1 MPMGMLEKTDP
12 EIYGIVRNEL
22 ARQREGLELIAS
34 ENFASL
40 AVMEAEGSVL
50 TNKYSEGY
58 PGKRYYAGNMF
69 VDGCETLAIERAKRL
84 FHADHAN
91 VQPHAGSQANMAVY
105 FALLQPGDKV
115 MGLNLSS
122 GGHLTHGSPVNFS
135 GKNYKIA
142 AYNVDQ
148 KTQLLDF
155 DVIEKQ
161 AKEEKPQLIVAGFTA
176 YPRQVDF
183 KRFAEIATA
192 VDAYLMVDMS
202 HIAGLV
208 AGGAHPQP
216 FPHADVVTTTTH
228 KTLRGPRGAMILC
241 KQEYQVMMDK
251 AVFPG
256 LQGGPFDHAIAAK
269 AVCFK
274 EASQPEF
281 SQYAHRIVENAR
293 ALASS
298 LMEEGMSLVSGGTD
312 THLLLI
318 DLTNMKI
325 TGKEA
330 QTALEEAAITVNKN
344 TIPYDAQSPF
354 ITSGIRIGTP
364 ALTTRGMNVSEMKEV
379 GRMIKRICAAPQD
392 SALKAKIRQE
402 VLALTAGFPLYP
414 ELG

>member
-1 MPMGMLEKTDP
+1 MAGELSKTDP
-12 EIYGIVRNEL
+12 EIYGIIRHEL
-22 ARQREGLELIAS
+22 ARQREGLELIPS
-34 ENFASL
+34 ENFTSL
-40 AVMEAEGSVL
+40 SVMEAQGSVF

-58 PGKRYYAGNMF
+58 PGKRYYGGNQF
-69 VDGCETLAIERAKRL
+69 ADQSEALAIERAKKL

-105 FALLQPGDKV
+105 FGLLEHGQKI
-115 MGLNLSS
+115 MGLNLSH

-135 GKNYKIA
+135 GKHYKIA
-142 AYNVDQ
+142 AFNVDQ
-148 KTQLLDF
+148 KTSLLDF
-155 DVIEKQ
+155 DAIEKQ

-192 VDAYLMVDMS
+192 TDAYLMVDMS
-202 HIAGLV
+202 HIAGLI

-274 EASQPEF
+274 EAAQPEF
-281 SQYAHRIVENAR
+281 SKYAHKIVENAR
-293 ALASS
+293 ALAGS
-298 LMEEGMSLVSGGTD
+298 LLEEGMQLVSGGTD

-330 QTALEEAAITVNKN
+330 QLALEEAAITVNKN
-344 TIPYDAQSPF
+344 TIPYDTQSPF
-354 ITSGIRIGTP
+354 VTSGIRIGTP
-364 ALTTRGMNVSEMKEV
+364 ALTTRGMGVSEMKEV
-379 GRMIKRICAAPQD
+379 GKMIRRICAAPQD
-392 SALKAKIRQE
+392 AALKAKVKQE
-402 VLALTAGFPLYP
+402 VLELTKRFPLYP
-414 ELG
+414 ELN